1 MVAVLGALVTTLIGL
16 RYAGEHEASTV
27 DAAIED
33 VLVDVVGSGE
43 LAWLLVT
50 PSEPQVVLPLA
61 ALIVVVCLLQ
71 RRSRGVMLAA
81 VAPVV
86 AIALNTWALKPA
98 FGRLSEGHLAYPSGH
113 TVSIVAVSAVVV
125 LLARPGVARWI
136 AAVVG
141 AMVSLGVGVALVT
154 LDFHY
159 PTDVVGGIA
168 FALTVVPLV
177 ALALRRVPR
186 PQRRVPHSQRRVP
199 RPERRVPRSRR
210 RVPRSERRVP
220 AADEP
225 HDVASGEHDV
235 ASGEHDVRSEGHGR
249 T

>member
-1 MVAVLGALVTTLIGL
+1 MLVVALLGAVVTLVIGL
-16 RYAGEHEASTV
+16 RYAGDHQASAL

-33 VLVDVVGSGE
+33 VLVDVVGSGD

-50 PSEPQVVLPLA
+50 PSEPHVVLPLA
-61 ALIVVVCLLQ
+61 ALVVAVCLVQ
-71 RRSRGVMLAA
+71 RRWRGAVLAA
-81 VAPVV
+81 VAPAV
-86 AIALNTWALKPA
+86 AVALNTWALKPA

-141 AMVSLGVGVALVT
+141 AMVSLGVDVALVT
-154 LDFHY
+154 LGFHY
-159 PTDVVGGIA
+159 PTDVVGGVA

-177 ALALRRVPR
+177 ALAA
-186 PQRRVPHSQRRVP
+186 
-199 RPERRVPRSRR
+199 SRR
-210 RVPRSERRVP
+210 CPSVHMRYPRAPWARPRGQ
-220 AADEP
+220 
-225 HDVASGEHDV
+225 H
-235 ASGEHDVRSEGHGR
+235 R